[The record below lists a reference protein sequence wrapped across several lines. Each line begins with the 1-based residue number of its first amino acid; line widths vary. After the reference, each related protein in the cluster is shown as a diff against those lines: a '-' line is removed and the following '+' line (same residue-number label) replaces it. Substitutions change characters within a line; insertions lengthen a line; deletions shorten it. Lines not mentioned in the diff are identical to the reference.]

1 MKQNRIIKSKIY
13 TVVIAIVV
21 VVAINI
27 ISSIGY
33 FRKDLTQDKRYTLS
47 ESFKELLQ
55 TAQNPLIIDVFLTGG
70 TPKEFRLLRD
80 ETEQLIDEI
89 KTVNKRVIV
98 NYIDPLEDETNR
110 DRNIEELT
118 KSGLEPYVNS
128 TMVSGKASQELVFPW
143 AFASYDEKTVA
154 IPLMKRSITEDI
166 ETQMLNSVQGLEYA
180 FADGFRKILQPKSKK
195 IAILKGNEQLEDL
208 YVADFL
214 KTLQPYYN
222 LAPFTL
228 DSIAADPNRTLG
240 NLKRFDLI
248 ISAKPSEPF
257 TETEKLVLD
266 QYTMS
271 GGKSIWLT
279 EGMIMDKDSL
289 YSESGSSVSVQKD
302 LNLNDFFFKYGIRVN
317 PDLVKDLYS
326 APITVAIG
334 EGSQSQF
341 QPVQWQYSPL
351 SKSMGSHP
359 ITKNLEL
366 VKFDFA
372 SSIDTLKN
380 DTQKTILLQSSERSK
395 LEGPLT
401 TISLNSVTSQPNPEE
416 YNQGS
421 QNLAVMLQGTFK
433 SCYSQRIL
441 PFKLDGYKDVSTGN
455 PKMLVIS
462 DGDLIKNEVSRSGP
476 LELGFDRFTGRRF
489 GNKEFLLNAVNFMLD
504 DNGLIDLRSRD
515 IAIAILDAE
524 LIEDQKTKWQFINIL
539 LPLILLLGFGLIF
552 NYLRKR
558 KYAAIS

>member
-1 MKQNRIIKSKIY
+1 MTKSKIS
-13 TVVIAIVV
+13 TIVITIVV
-21 VVAINI
+21 VFLINA

-33 FRKDLTQDKRYTLS
+33 FRKDLTQDQRYTLS
-47 ESFKELLQ
+47 DSFKELLE
-55 TAQNPLIIDVFLTGG
+55 TAQNPLIIDVFLTGD

-80 ETEQLIDEI
+80 ETEQLIDEFKSI
-89 KTVNKRVIV
+89 NKKVIV
-98 NYIDPLEDETNR
+98 NYIDPLEDEDNR
-110 DRNIEELT
+110 ERNIEELT
-118 KSGLEPYVNS
+118 KSGLEPFVNS

-143 AFASYDEKTVA
+143 AFASYNEKTVA
-154 IPLMKRSITEDI
+154 IPLMKRSITKGID
-166 ETQMLNSVQGLEYA
+166 TQMLNSVQGLEYA
-180 FADGFRKILQPKSKK
+180 FADGFRKILKPKSKM
-195 IAILKGNEQLEDL
+195 IAILKGNGQLEDI
-208 YVADFL
+208 YIADFL

-228 DSIAADPNRTLG
+228 DSVTTNPIKTLE
-240 NLKRFDLI
+240 NLNRFDLL
-248 ISAKPSEPF
+248 ISAKPSEAF
-257 TETEKLVLD
+257 SETEKLVLD
-266 QYTMS
+266 QYTMY
-271 GGKSIWLT
+271 GGHSIWLT

-302 LNLNDFFFKYGIRVN
+302 LNLNDFFFKYGVRVN

-341 QPVQWQYSPL
+341 QPIQWQYSPL
-351 SKSMGSHP
+351 SQSTGSHP

-380 DTQKTILLQSSERSK
+380 GTQKTILLQSSERSK

-401 TISLNSVTSQPNPEE
+401 TISLNSVTTQPNPEE
-416 YNQGS
+416 YNMGA
-421 QNLAVMLQGTFK
+421 QNLAVILEGTFK

-441 PFKLDGYKDVSTGN
+441 PYQMDGFKDLSTGN

-462 DGDLIKNEVSRSGP
+462 DGDIIKNDVSRSGP
-476 LELGFDRFTGRRF
+476 LELGFDRFTGRTF
-489 GNKEFLLNAVNFMLD
+489 GNKEFLLNAVNYMLD
-504 DNGLIDLRSRD
+504 DDGLIDLRSRD
-515 IAIAILDAE
+515 IAIALLDSE
-524 LIEDQKTKWQFINIL
+524 LIEDQKTRWQFINIL
-539 LPLILLLGFGLIF
+539 LPLILLLGFGLLF

-558 KYAAIS
+558 KYASVS